1 MSQRYGLKTSTLQ
14 SNSARSSVSITTVQ
28 AANND
33 SEENGA
39 PRIKRKRLSKREMQE
54 KRKHMATK
62 MRKFTGLTMR

>member
-1 MSQRYGLKTSTLQ
+1 MFTFENGGELGLRSLQ
-14 SNSARSSVSITTVQ
+14 NQDHGKQS
-28 AANND
+28 